1 MRKTLVIFLVLMLSL
16 GLISVPGFAEQ
27 AELNLKYWHAGV
39 GGAELWIGDYEA
51 YKAVPEEDEPGELSC
66 LGVHLLNGVLPELE
80 LVNKG
85 KLMLQFGAG
94 KGFIVSGSYS
104 LFSTVSLGVSYW
116 GLSRADEVTKAL
128 DNPGAECED
137 EGDGWID
144 RWSNRYYAL
153 TLPWLADGE
162 NEYQSEYWERR
173 YTDDDYWGYNS
184 EGLIT
189 GEGALSMSALD
200 VSGTKALSGASWEL
214 GLLGGIR
221 RVVFNQDQSIGFVEL
236 EEGWDKELPEYD
248 HLYWATKYVTGFD
261 SALSVN
267 ALGPQVGIEGTF
279 ALGDKLLMKAGAKAG
294 FLFGTSETRAKITGR
309 VWHYA
314 PAISDEWLLRD
325 DEGFEDEY
333 PLSKDAIRIST
344 YDLSFDLVYHITD
357 QLSIEAGYYTSV
369 WNDIPSLVQARFDGI
384 LDEPGATTT
393 LNGGYL
399 IPIVVWEQPKPR
411 AVTIGG
417 LTVGLNV
424 RF

>member
-1 MRKTLVIFLVLMLSL
+1 
-16 GLISVPGFAEQ
+16 
-27 AELNLKYWHAGV
+27 
-39 GGAELWIGDYEA
+39 
-51 YKAVPEEDEPGELSC
+51 
-66 LGVHLLNGVLPELE
+66 
-80 LVNKG
+80 
-85 KLMLQFGAG
+85 
-94 KGFIVSGSYS
+94 
-104 LFSTVSLGVSYW
+104 
-116 GLSRADEVTKAL
+116 
-128 DNPGAECED
+128 
-137 EGDGWID
+137 
-144 RWSNRYYAL
+144 
-153 TLPWLADGE
+153 
-162 NEYQSEYWERR
+162 
-173 YTDDDYWGYNS
+173 NS

-221 RVVFNQDQSIGFVEL
+221 RAVFNQDQSIGFVEL

-267 ALGPQVGIEGTF
+267 AVGPQVGIEGTF

-344 YDLSFDLVYHITD
+344 YDLSFDLAYHITD